1 MALIA
6 SGSSFGG
13 VIHPI
18 MLNNLING
26 HVGFA
31 NGVRASAGLLGGCL
45 LLAIS
50 VMRTKWPKRDE
61 STGAKKRVLPIW
73 EAVKKFSKDPA
84 YMLFVSA

>member
-50 VMRTKWPKRDE
+50 IMRTKWPKE
-61 STGAKKRVLPIW
+61 GASAKKLLPMW
-73 EAVKKFSKDPA
+73 EGMKKFSKDPA